1 MQILLPLGR
10 EQPVLERKAGFPEAS
25 SCHEDSTQPAVN
37 PGTRLQAESG
47 TGAAQ
52 GTATQEPAHR
62 SRPTGAVPRSHS
74 TGATPREPFHGSRPT
89 EAAPREPPHENLPTG
104 AVPRKPPHGS
114 RPTRT
119 FPRELPLWSHH
130 EVWTWKLNTRLL
142 GNKKTDTLDSS
153 KLKLFG
159 TKGHFHGSTR

>member
-52 GTATQEPAHR
+52 GTATQEPAHG
-62 SRPTGAVPRSHS
+62 SRPTGAVPRK
-74 TGATPREPFHGSRPT
+74 
-89 EAAPREPPHENLPTG
+89 L
-104 AVPRKPPHGS
+104 PHGS